1 MTNHLDFQGKVVL
14 VTGGGAGIGLAT
26 AAAFADLGASIVALE
41 IDPERAEA
49 LRSRLGDSAL
59 VVAGDASSAS
69 DVSALADAIDKRYG
83 HLDVLVNNVG
93 HFMTRPT
100 PFERLTDE
108 QIDDV
113 YRVNLKHIFLVSRAM
128 LPLLRA
134 TASTGRSASITN
146 VSSIEGFR
154 GIPRF
159 AVYGAFKAAVTGF
172 TMSLALE
179 LGPEGIR
186 VNAVAPETTDT
197 AQVPLDR
204 MIHESQR
211 HHIPRWIPLGRF
223 GTPEDIAGC
232 VLFLASP
239 LAAWVSGTVVH
250 ADGGA
255 LAAAGWYRDDQGT
268 WTNMPVINGN
278 SGKPAVTG

>member
-1 MTNHLDFQGKVVL
+1 MIDFSNKVVL
-14 VTGGGAGIGLAT
+14 VTGGGAGIGRAT
-26 AAAFADLGASIVALE
+26 VSAFAEHGATVVALE
-41 IDPERAEA
+41 VDERRADE
-49 LRSRLGDSAL
+49 LRATDAD
-59 VVAGDASSAS
+59 VQVIHGDATDPV
-69 DVSALADAIDKRYG
+69 DVSSLATTISGRFG
-83 HLDVLVNNVG
+83 RLDVLVNNVG
-93 HFMTRPT
+93 HFVTRPT
-100 PFERLTDE
+100 PFEKLTDE
-108 QIDDV
+108 QIDDI
-113 YRVNLKHIFLVSRAM
+113 YRVNLKHIFSVTRAV

-134 TASTGRSASITN
+134 AGADASITN
-146 VSSIEGFR
+146 ISSIEGFR
-154 GIPRF
+154 GIPQF

-186 VNAVAPETTDT
+186 VNAVAPETTDS

-204 MIHESQR
+204 MIHPSQR

-255 LAAAGWYRDDQGT
+255 LAAAGWYRDDRGT
-268 WTNMPVINGN
+268 WTNMPVIKGN
-278 SGKPAVTG
+278 SLRPAE

>member
-1 MTNHLDFQGKVVL
+1 VIDFDGKVVL
-14 VTGGGAGIGLAT
+14 VTGGGAGIGRAT
-26 AAAFADLGASIVALE
+26 VAAFADLGASVVALE
-41 IDPERAEA
+41 VDPERAED
-49 LRSRLGDSAL
+49 LRSRLGNRAL
-59 VVAGDASSAS
+59 VVTGDATVAP
-69 DVSALADAIDKRYG
+69 DVSALAGTINERYG
-83 HLDVLVNNVG
+83 RLDVLVNNVG

-100 PFERLTDE
+100 PFERLTDG
-108 QIDDV
+108 QIDDI
-113 YRVNLKHIFLVSRAM
+113 YRVNLKHIFLVTRVM

-134 TASTGRSASITN
+134 ADGNPSITN

-186 VNAVAPETTDT
+186 VNAVAPETTDS

-223 GTPEDIAGC
+223 GTPQDIAGC

-239 LAAWVSGTVVH
+239 LAAWVSGTVLH

-268 WTNMPVINGN
+268 WTNMPVIKGN
-278 SGKPAVTG
+278 SGKPAEAGG

>member
-1 MTNHLDFQGKVVL
+1 VIDFNGKVVL
-14 VTGGGAGIGLAT
+14 VTGGGAGIGQAT
-26 AAAFADLGASIVALE
+26 AAAFADLGAAVVVLE
-41 IDPERAEA
+41 VDPARADN
-49 LRSRLGDSAL
+49 LRERLGARAI
-59 VVAGDASSAS
+59 VVTGDATSGT
-69 DVSALADAIDKRYG
+69 DVSALAETIGERFG
-83 HLDVLVNNVG
+83 RLDVLVNNVG

-100 PFERLTDE
+100 PFERLSDE
-108 QIDDV
+108 QIDDI
-113 YRVNLKHIFLVSRAM
+113 YRVNLRHIFAVTRAM

-134 TASTGRSASITN
+134 TEGGASITN

-154 GIPRF
+154 GIPQF

-204 MIHESQR
+204 MIHPTQR
-211 HHIPRWIPLGRF
+211 HHIPHWIPLGRF
-223 GTPEDIAGC
+223 GTPQDIAGC

-239 LAAWVSGTVVH
+239 LAGWVSGTVIH

-268 WTNMPVINGN
+268 WTNMPVIKGN
-278 SGKPAVTG
+278 SLKPAQGAG

>member
-1 MTNHLDFQGKVVL
+1 MIDFNGRVVL
-14 VTGGGAGIGLAT
+14 VTGGGAGIGRAT
-26 AAAFADLGASIVALE
+26 VSAFADLAASVVVLE
-41 IDPERAEA
+41 V
-49 LRSRLGDSAL
+49 DSARVDEL
-59 VVAGDASSAS
+59 RGQVTGKVVVVEGDATDAGDVA
-69 DVSALADAIDKRYG
+69 ALAATIGERYG
-83 HLDVLVNNVG
+83 RLDVLVNNVG
-93 HFMTRPT
+93 HFVTRPT
-100 PFERLTDE
+100 PFEEFTDD
-108 QIDDV
+108 QIDDI
-113 YRVNLKHIFLVSRAM
+113 YRVNLKHVFLMTRTM

-134 TASTGRSASITN
+134 ADENASITTI
-146 VSSIEGFR
+146 SSIEGFR

-159 AVYGAFKAAVTGF
+159 AVYGAFKAAITGF

-186 VNAVAPETTDT
+186 VNAVAPETTDS

-239 LAAWVSGTVVH
+239 LAGWVSGTVVH

-255 LAAAGWYRDDQGT
+255 LAAAGWYRDDKGT
-268 WTNMPVINGN
+268 WTNMPVIKGN
-278 SGKPAVTG
+278 SLRPAE

>member
-1 MTNHLDFQGKVVL
+1 MIDFTDKVAL
-14 VTGGGAGIGLAT
+14 VTGGGAGIGRAT
-26 AAAFADLGASIVALE
+26 VSAFSDLGASVVALE
-41 IDPERAEA
+41 IDKGRADE
-49 LRSRLGDSAL
+49 LRAAGGDIL
-59 VVAGDASSAS
+59 VVHGDATDAA
-69 DVSALADAIDKRYG
+69 DVSSLASTLGQRYG
-83 HLDVLVNNVG
+83 RLDVLVNNVG

-100 PFERLTDE
+100 PFEKMTDE

-113 YRVNLKHIFLVSRAM
+113 YRVNLKHIFGVTRAM
-128 LPLLRA
+128 LPLLRMA
-134 TASTGRSASITN
+134 DGDASITN
-146 VSSIEGFR
+146 ISSIEGFR
-154 GIPRF
+154 GIPQF
-159 AVYGAFKAAVTGF
+159 AVYGAFKAAITGF

-186 VNAVAPETTDT
+186 VNAVAPETTDS
-197 AQVPLDR
+197 AQVPLNR

-223 GTPEDIAGC
+223 GKPEDIAGC

-255 LAAAGWYRDDQGT
+255 LAAAGWYRDDRGT
-268 WTNMPVINGN
+268 WTNMPVMKGN
-278 SGKPAVTG
+278 SLRPAE

>member
-1 MTNHLDFQGKVVL
+1 MIDFNGKVVL
-14 VTGGGAGIGLAT
+14 VTGGGAGIGRAT
-26 AAAFADLGASIVALE
+26 VAAFADLGASVVALE
-41 IDPERAEA
+41 VDPARAED
-49 LRSRLGDSAL
+49 LRGRHGEQVL
-59 VVAGDASSAS
+59 VVTGDATAGA
-69 DVSALADAIDKRYG
+69 DAAALAGTIGERFG
-83 HLDVLVNNVG
+83 RLDVLVNNVG

-100 PFERLTDE
+100 PFERLSDE
-108 QIDDV
+108 QIDDI
-113 YRVNLKHIFLVSRAM
+113 YRVNLRHIFTMTRAM

-134 TASTGRSASITN
+134 CDGGASITN

-154 GIPRF
+154 GIPQF

-197 AQVPLDR
+197 AQVPLDC
-204 MIHESQR
+204 MIHPSQR

-223 GTPEDIAGC
+223 GTPQDIAGC

-250 ADGGA
+250 ADGERWPPPGGTA
-255 LAAAGWYRDDQGT
+255 TIRAPGRTCPSSTAAA
-268 WTNMPVINGN
+268 
-278 SGKPAVTG
+278 

>member
-1 MTNHLDFQGKVVL
+1 MTRKEPDIIDFKDKVVL
-14 VTGGGAGIGLAT
+14 VTGGGAGIGRETAREFAELDAHVVVLEVDERRVSGLESELRGDPLVVVGDAT
-26 AAAFADLGASIVALE
+26 AA
-41 IDPERAEA
+41 
-49 LRSRLGDSAL
+49 GDVTS
-59 VVAGDASSAS
+59 
-69 DVSALADAIDKRYG
+69 LAAAIEEKYG
-83 HLDVLVNNVG
+83 RLDVLVNNVG

-100 PFERLTDE
+100 PFEKLTDE
-108 QIDDV
+108 QLDDI
-113 YRVNLKHIFLVSRAM
+113 YRINLKHVFLVTRLM

-134 TASTGRSASITN
+134 ADPGASIVN
-146 VSSIEGFR
+146 ISSIEGFR
-154 GIPRF
+154 GIPQF
-159 AVYGAFKAAVTGF
+159 AAYGAFKAAITGF
-172 TMSLALE
+172 TQSLALE

-186 VNAVAPETTDT
+186 VNVVAPETTDS

-223 GTPEDIAGC
+223 GTPSDIAGC

-239 LAAWVSGTVVH
+239 LASWVSGTVIH

-268 WTNMPVINGN
+268 WTNMPVMKGN
-278 SGKPAVTG
+278 SLRPAVS

>member
-1 MTNHLDFQGKVVL
+1 MTRKEPDIIDFKDKVVL
-14 VTGGGAGIGLAT
+14 VTGGGAGIGRETAREFAELGAHVVVLEVDERRVSGLESELGGDPLVVVGDAT
-26 AAAFADLGASIVALE
+26 AA
-41 IDPERAEA
+41 
-49 LRSRLGDSAL
+49 GDVTS
-59 VVAGDASSAS
+59 
-69 DVSALADAIDKRYG
+69 LAAAIEEKYG
-83 HLDVLVNNVG
+83 RLDVLVNNVG

-100 PFERLTDE
+100 PFEKLTDE
-108 QIDDV
+108 QLDNI
-113 YRVNLKHIFLVSRAM
+113 YRINLKHVFLVTRLM

-134 TASTGRSASITN
+134 ADPGASIVN
-146 VSSIEGFR
+146 ISSIEGFR
-154 GIPRF
+154 GIPQF
-159 AVYGAFKAAVTGF
+159 AAYGAFKAAITGF
-172 TMSLALE
+172 TQSLALE

-186 VNAVAPETTDT
+186 VNVVAPETTDS

-223 GTPEDIAGC
+223 GTPSDIAGC

-239 LAAWVSGTVVH
+239 LASWVSGTVIH

-268 WTNMPVINGN
+268 WTNMPVMKGN
-278 SGKPAVTG
+278 SLRPAVS

>member
-1 MTNHLDFQGKVVL
+1 VDVIDFNGKVVL
-14 VTGGGAGIGLAT
+14 VTGGGAGIGRAIVS
-26 AAAFADLGASIVALE
+26 AFANLGAAVIALE
-41 IDPERAEA
+41 IDVAHADELRDQVRERV
-49 LRSRLGDSAL
+49 L
-59 VVAGDASSAS
+59 VVEGDATDAA
-69 DVSALADAIDKRYG
+69 DVAALAASIRDRYG
-83 HLDVLVNNVG
+83 RLDALINNVG
-93 HFMTRPT
+93 HFVTRPT
-100 PFERLTDE
+100 PFEKLSDE
-108 QIDDV
+108 QIDDT
-113 YRVNLKHIFLVSRAM
+113 YRVNLKQVFLMTRTM

-134 TASTGRSASITN
+134 AGENASITTI
-146 VSSIEGFR
+146 SSIEGFR
-154 GIPRF
+154 GIPGF
-159 AVYGAFKAAVTGF
+159 AVYGAFKAAITGF

-186 VNAVAPETTDT
+186 VNAVAPETTDS

-255 LAAAGWYRDDQGT
+255 LAAAGWYRDDRGT
-268 WTNMPVINGN
+268 WTNMPVIKGN
-278 SGKPAVTG
+278 SLRPAE

>member
-1 MTNHLDFQGKVVL
+1 MIDFSGKVVL
-14 VTGGGAGIGLAT
+14 VTGGGAGIGRAT
-26 AAAFADLGASIVALE
+26 VSAFAREGATVVALE
-41 IDPERAEA
+41 IDETRADE
-49 LRSRLGDSAL
+49 LRTMGANVH
-59 VVAGDASSAS
+59 VVHGDATDAVDVAS
-69 DVSALADAIDKRYG
+69 LATTIDERFG
-83 HLDVLVNNVG
+83 RLDVLVNNVG
-93 HFMTRPT
+93 HFVTRPM
-100 PFERLTDE
+100 PFEKLTDN
-108 QIDDV
+108 QIDDI
-113 YRVNLKHIFLVSRAM
+113 YRVNLKHIFSVTRVM

-134 TASTGRSASITN
+134 AGGGASITN
-146 VSSIEGFR
+146 ISSIEGFR
-154 GIPRF
+154 GIPQF

-186 VNAVAPETTDT
+186 VNAVAPETTDS

-211 HHIPRWIPLGRF
+211 HHVPRWIPLGRF
-223 GTPEDIAGC
+223 GRPEDIAGC

-255 LAAAGWYRDDQGT
+255 LAAAGWYRDDRGT
-268 WTNMPVINGN
+268 WTNMPVIKGN
-278 SGKPAVTG
+278 SLRPAE

>member
-1 MTNHLDFQGKVVL
+1 MIDFSGKVVL
-14 VTGGGAGIGLAT
+14 VTGGGAGIGKAT
-26 AAAFADLGASIVALE
+26 ARAFAELGASVAVLE
-41 IDPERAEA
+41 LDPERATQ
-49 LRSRLGDSAL
+49 LRAELGPDAL
-59 VVAGDASSAS
+59 VVEGDATAPNG
-69 DVSALADAIDKRYG
+69 VAALATELRERRG
-83 HLDVLVNNVG
+83 RLDVLVNNVG
-93 HFMTRPT
+93 HFVTRPT
-100 PFERLTDE
+100 PFEELTDE

-113 YRVNLKHIFLVSRAM
+113 YRVNLKHVFGVTRAM

-134 TASTGRSASITN
+134 ADSGASIVN

-154 GIPRF
+154 GIPQF
-159 AVYGAFKAAVTGF
+159 AVYGAFKAAITGF

-186 VNAVAPETTDT
+186 VNAVAPETTDS

-211 HHIPRWIPLGRF
+211 HHIPQWIPLGRV
-223 GTPEDIAGC
+223 GTPDDIAGC

-255 LAAAGWYRDDQGT
+255 LAAAGWYRDDRGT

-278 SGKPAVTG
+278 SARAAQ

>member
-1 MTNHLDFQGKVVL
+1 VLDFSDKVVL
-14 VTGGGAGIGLAT
+14 VTGGGAGIGRAT
-26 AAAFADLGASIVALE
+26 VSAFADLGASVVALE
-41 IDPERAEA
+41 VDPVRAED
-49 LRSRLGDSAL
+49 LRTRFGDQVL
-59 VVAGDASSAS
+59 VVEGDATIAADIS
-69 DVSALADAIDKRYG
+69 VLADMISDRYG
-83 HLDVLVNNVG
+83 RLDVLVNNVG
-93 HFMTRPT
+93 HFLTRPT
-100 PFERLTDE
+100 PFESLTDE
-108 QIDDV
+108 QIEDV
-113 YRVNLKHIFLVSRAM
+113 YRINLKHIFLVTRTM
-128 LPLLRA
+128 LPLVRA
-134 TASTGRSASITN
+134 ARAAAGSPSITN

-154 GIPRF
+154 GIPGF

-197 AQVPLDR
+197 AQVPLER

-223 GTPEDIAGC
+223 GTPGDIAGC

-255 LAAAGWYRDDQGT
+255 LAAAGWYRDDRGS
-268 WTNMPVINGN
+268 WTNMPVIKGN
-278 SGKPAVTG
+278 SGKPAETVS

>member
-1 MTNHLDFQGKVVL
+1 MLDFNGKVVL
-14 VTGGGAGIGLAT
+14 VTGGGAGIGRAT
-26 AAAFADLGASIVALE
+26 VSAFAEHGATVVALE
-41 IDPERAEA
+41 IDETRADE
-49 LRSRLGDSAL
+49 LRTAGAD
-59 VVAGDASSAS
+59 VQVIHGDATDVV
-69 DVSALADAIDKRYG
+69 DVSSLASTVGERFG
-83 HLDVLVNNVG
+83 RLDVLVNNVG
-93 HFMTRPT
+93 HFVTRPT
-100 PFERLTDE
+100 PFEKLTED
-108 QIDDV
+108 QIDDI
-113 YRVNLKHIFLVSRAM
+113 YRMNLKHIFSVTRAM
-128 LPLLRA
+128 LPLMRVA
-134 TASTGRSASITN
+134 DRGASIVN
-146 VSSIEGFR
+146 ISSIEGFR
-154 GIPRF
+154 GIPQF

-186 VNAVAPETTDT
+186 VNAVAPETTDS

-239 LAAWVSGTVVH
+239 LAAWVTGTVVH

-255 LAAAGWYRDDQGT
+255 LAASGWYRDDRGT
-268 WTNMPVINGN
+268 WTNMPVIQGN
-278 SGKPAVTG
+278 SMRPAE

>member
-1 MTNHLDFQGKVVL
+1 MIDHLDFQGKVVL

-26 AAAFADLGASIVALE
+26 VTAFADLGASVAALE
-41 IDPERAEA
+41 IDPARAEA
-49 LRSRLGDSAL
+49 LRSRLGERAL

-69 DVSALADAIDKRYG
+69 DVSTLADAIDKRYG

-93 HFMTRPT
+93 HFVTRPT

-113 YRVNLKHIFLVSRAM
+113 YRVNLKHIFLVTRAM

-134 TASTGRSASITN
+134 TEGSPSITN
-146 VSSIEGFR
+146 VSSIEAFR

-159 AVYGAFKAAVTGF
+159 AVYGAFKAAVIGF

-268 WTNMPVINGN
+268 WTNMPVIKGN
-278 SGKPAVTG
+278 SGKPAAVE